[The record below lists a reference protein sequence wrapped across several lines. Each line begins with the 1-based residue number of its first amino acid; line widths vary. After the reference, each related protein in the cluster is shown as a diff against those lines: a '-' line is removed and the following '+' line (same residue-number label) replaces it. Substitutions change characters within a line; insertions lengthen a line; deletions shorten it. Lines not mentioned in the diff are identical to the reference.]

1 MPCSSCNE
9 NNITILG
16 YSQISSASSGNCGC
30 TDCDP
35 SHVANSSCVFYSG
48 PNLNCLGVN
57 TCDDLNTVLSKID
70 EKLCTVLGDYSLY
83 NKYCLDDLTTITTEQ
98 QFVEAISQQFC
109 TLKSTVDTFLAT
121 DFVTYQNSVDTR
133 FDAIEIPGITCAAA
147 SVVNTDTLQIVLSK
161 YCSQIS
167 SITSNLDISAV
178 TWGQCFIVST
188 PPSTLT
194 QAFDLIIDQIC
205 AVKTIAETG
214 GTTLPTFN
222 NVGSC
227 LPAPLTT
234 TDSLV
239 DTVNK
244 IKTKLCQ
251 LPTFDNT
258 AVTWGC
264 VTSSTTL
271 QGSVQNIITKLSS
284 LSQAAIVA
292 VSSDFTLTPV
302 NAGDLC
308 QGWQLNFAG
317 SIVDSKVAL
326 NVGDTVPGY
335 LLDKMVAG
343 DGVTFDT
350 VSIPGKVKINATGS
364 GVDEKVK
371 SYASDPA
378 GGFLVDKM
386 EGDIDVSAG
395 LSINISV
402 NPTTNK
408 VKVTPIL
415 DMATFIGSQLSFI
428 QNNANLR
435 AAFCD
440 LVSSCT
446 TNPPVPVP
454 TGGVF
459 YAINNLSGTQITSI
473 TASGTIFTPTVGSL
487 PLSVGQSVTGVVL
500 GTTNPISVIITGV
513 PIVPGN
519 LKLYKNGIL
528 QQCINIT
535 VANTYV
541 FNLVNYTNNDNMTI
555 ALETGLC
562 S

>member
-9 NNITILG
+9 QNITILG
-16 YSQISSASSGNCGC
+16 YSQILSQNGNCAC
-30 TDCDP
+30 SDCDP
-35 SHVANSSCVFYSG
+35 NKVANSSCVLYGG
-48 PNLNCLGVN
+48 PNLNCLGVE
-57 TCDDLNTVLSKID
+57 TCDDLNTILSKID
-70 EKLCTVLGDYSLY
+70 EKLCTVIGDYSLY
-83 NKYCLDDLTTITTEQ
+83 NKFCLDDLATITTEQ
-98 QFVEAISQQFC
+98 QFVEAISEQFC
-109 TLKSTVDTFLAT
+109 TLKTDVNTFLTVDYVA
-121 DFVTYQNSVDTR
+121 YQTSVDSR
-133 FDAIEIPGITCAAA
+133 FDAIEVPGITCTAA
-147 SVVNTDTLQIVLSK
+147 SVVPTDSLNTILTK

-167 SITSNLDISAV
+167 NIQSGLDLSGV
-178 TWGQCFIVST
+178 NWSQCFIVSPAPT
-188 PPSTLT
+188 TVA
-194 QAFDLIIDQIC
+194 QGFDILIDQIC
-205 AVKTIAETG
+205 AVKAVADAG
-214 GTTLPTFN
+214 GAALPTFN

-227 LPAPLTT
+227 LPAPVTT

-244 IKTKLCQ
+244 IKTKLCT
-251 LPTFDNT
+251 LPAYDNT
-258 AVTWGC
+258 SVTWGC
-264 VTSSTTL
+264 VTSAVSF
-271 QGSVQNIITKLSS
+271 QDSFQNVINKLTS
-284 LSQAAIVA
+284 LSQSAIVA

-317 SIVDSKVAL
+317 SIIDSKVAL
-326 NVGDTVPGY
+326 NVGDVSPGY

-343 DGVTFDT
+343 SGVTFDL
-350 VSIPGKVKINATGS
+350 VSQPGKVVIDSTGS
-364 GVDEKVK
+364 GDDNKVK
-371 SYASDPA
+371 SYGSDPA
-378 GGFLVDKM
+378 NGFLIDKLEGAVD
-386 EGDIDVSAG
+386 IAAG
-395 LSINISV
+395 LTIGVSV
-402 NPTTNK
+402 NTVTNK
-408 VKVTPIL
+408 VKITPVL
-415 DMATFIGSQLSFI
+415 DMATFITSQLAFI
-428 QNNANLR
+428 QDNAGLR

-473 TASGTIFTPTVGSL
+473 TSTGSLFTPTVGSL

-500 GTTNPISVIITGV
+500 GTTDPITVIITGV
-513 PIVPGN
+513 PIVSGN

-541 FNLVNYTNNDNMTI
+541 FNTVAFTNNDNITI

-562 S
+562 T